1 MKRYRSPQRGFIL
14 VLTLVI
20 LVAMTL
26 LGITLVRSV
35 DTSTLIATNLG
46 FRQSALMSG
55 DRGTEAAVLWLQ
67 NNTASLTSDASA
79 SGYYAT
85 EQSGT
90 DFTGKTTPTNTAD
103 DVDWA
108 GAAGSTRR
116 AFVVA
121 GTDVAGNQI
130 AYIIHRM
137 CDQAGSYAAGGTIQC
152 ATFSAT
158 SATTTGGSQGS
169 SSYGSYAITGKTMIY
184 YRITTRT
191 QGVRNTESFVQTQV
205 LLEY

>member
-1 MKRYRSPQRGFIL
+1 MNERRVSQRGFIL

-35 DTSTLIATNLG
+35 DTSTLIANNLS

-55 DRGTEAAVLWLQ
+55 DRGTEAAIVWLE
-67 NNTASLTSDASA
+67 NNKASLIDDVPA

-85 EQSGT
+85 EQAGT
-90 DFTGKTTPTNTAD
+90 DFTGKLTPGDTSD
-103 DVDWA
+103 DVSWT
-108 GAAGSTRR
+108 GAAGSARR

-121 GTDVAGNQI
+121 GTDAAGNRVS
-130 AYIIHRM
+130 YIIHRM
-137 CDQAGSYAAGGTIQC
+137 CDQTGAYAAGGTIQC
-152 ATFSAT
+152 ATSSST
-158 SATTTGGSQGS
+158 VTTGMSQGS
-169 SSYGSYAITGKTMIY
+169 ASYGSYAITGKTRIY

-191 QGVRNTESFVQTQV
+191 AGVRNTESFVQTQV
-205 LLEY
+205 LIEY